1 MKRYVENDHDAGGL
15 AMEIDRILRVDMS
28 AGTITE
34 ERAPETYRML
44 GGRALT
50 ARMLLDETDARVHP
64 LSPEAKLFIAPGLL
78 GGTSVTTSGRTSFGF
93 KSPLTG
99 GTKEANVGGQLG
111 HRLARLGIKALVIS
125 GAAETWQRLD
135 IDGEGARLSGA
146 AELGG
151 RSNYDLHGELVGEA
165 LHSRAA
171 ATIGPAGEYRLAAA
185 SVAVTDPE
193 GRPTRHAARGGP
205 GAVMGAK
212 GLKAIV
218 VDDADAPRVIHGER
232 KDDFRQ
238 EVVKFSKVV
247 LEDPRTHNL
256 NKTGTAGV
264 VKFVNRENIQSMP
277 TRNHRH
283 GTWSLADTISGQ
295 EIDRLGEERGG
306 KMLPCM
312 AGCII
317 KCAILFNDDKGEHVT
332 TALEF
337 ETIALLGSNCEIGPA
352 DSVAELDR
360 LCDDIGLDTIEVG
373 NAIGVAMEAGVLPWG
388 DFEGAKG
395 LLEEI
400 RTGTALGRIVG
411 NGTAHVAKTYGIDRV
426 PVVKGQGLPA
436 WEPRTLKGMGVT
448 YSTSPQGADHT
459 AGMVTARGATA
470 DTLVKQSR
478 HEQLVMMAIDS
489 VGVCQFSNALP
500 ADMATFVSNR
510 FDVDYDDE
518 AVLKMAR
525 AGIDAERE
533 FNRRAG
539 FDKDD
544 DRLPAWMIA
553 EPLEL
558 PDGPSSFDVDYA
570 LVDKVWAE

>member
-1 MKRYVENDHDAGGL
+1 MQ
-15 AMEIDRILRVDMS
+15 IDRILRVDMTE
-28 AGTITE
+28 GTISE
-34 ERAPETYRML
+34 ERAPDRYRML

-50 ARMLLDETDARVHP
+50 AQLLLDETDARVHP
-64 LSPEAKLFIAPGLL
+64 LSEGAKLFIAPGLL
-78 GGTSVTTSGRTSFGF
+78 GGTAITTSGRTSFGF

-111 HRLARLGIKALVIS
+111 HRLARLGIKAIVIS
-125 GAAETWQRLD
+125 GASPNGWKQLD
-135 IDGEGARLSGA
+135 IDEDGTRLSDANNLAGK
-146 AELGG
+146 
-151 RSNYDLHGELVGEA
+151 SNYELHRELVGEA
-165 LHSRAA
+165 LNTRAA
-171 ATIGPAGEYRLAAA
+171 ATIGPAGEHRLASA

-218 VDDADAPRVIHGER
+218 VDDEGAPRVVTGER
-232 KDDFRQ
+232 KDDFRK

-264 VKFVNRENIQSMP
+264 VKFVNRENVQSMP

-283 GTWSLADTISGQ
+283 GHWSLADSISGQ

-317 KCAILFNDDKGEHVT
+317 KCAILFNDASGQHVT

-352 DSVAELDR
+352 DAVAELDR

-388 DFEGAKG
+388 DFESAKG

-400 RTGTALGRIVG
+400 RTGTPLGRIIG
-411 NGTAHVAKTYGIDRV
+411 NGTEHVARTYGIDRV

-459 AGMVTARGATA
+459 AGMVTARGATPE
-470 DTLVKQSR
+470 TLVKQSR

-500 ADMATFVSNR
+500 GDMATFVSNR
-510 FDVDYDDE
+510 FDIDYDDGD
-518 AVLKMAR
+518 VLQMAR
-525 AGIDAERE
+525 AGIEAERE

-544 DRLPAWMIA
+544 DRLPAWLTQEA
-553 EPLEL
+553 LEL
-558 PDGPSSFDVDYA
+558 PDGPSVFDVDYA

>member
-1 MKRYVENDHDAGGL
+1 MQ
-15 AMEIDRILRVDMS
+15 IDRIIRVDM
-28 AGTITE
+28 TTKLITE
-34 ERAPETYRML
+34 ETSPARYALL
-44 GGRALT
+44 GGRALGAT
-50 ARMLLDETDARVHP
+50 MLLEETDARIHP
-64 LSPEAKLFIAPGLL
+64 LSRDAKLFICPGLL
-78 GGTSVTTSGRTSFGF
+78 GGTAVTTSGRTSFSF

-111 HRLARLGIKALVIS
+111 HRLARLGIKALVID
-125 GAAETWQRLD
+125 GATDDGFYRLD
-135 IDGEGARLSGA
+135 IDGDGARLSKAGN
-146 AELGG
+146 LVG
-151 RSNYDLHGELVGEA
+151 RSNYDLHRELVGEA
-165 LHSRAA
+165 LMTRAA
-171 ATIGPAGEYRLAAA
+171 ATIGPAGERRMASA

-218 VDDADAPRVIHGER
+218 VDDSAAPRIISGDR
-232 KDDFRQ
+232 KVEFRQ
-238 EVVKFSKVV
+238 EVTKFSKMV
-247 LEDPRTHNL
+247 LEDPRTANL
-256 NKTGTAGV
+256 SKTGTAGV

-295 EIDRLGEERGG
+295 EIERLGSERGG

-317 KCAILFNDDKGEHVT
+317 KCAILFNDEHGNHVT

-337 ETIALLGSNCEIGPA
+337 ESIALLGSNCEIGPA
-352 DSVAELDR
+352 DQVAELDR

-373 NAIGVAMEAGVLPWG
+373 NAIGVAMEAGVIPWG
-388 DFEGAKG
+388 DWEGAKG
-395 LLEEI
+395 LLEEV
-400 RTGTALGRIVG
+400 RAGTPLGRIIG
-411 NGTAHVAKTYGIDRV
+411 GGTAHVARTFGIDRV

-470 DTLVKQSR
+470 DTLIKQSR

-489 VGVCQFSNALP
+489 AGVCQFTNALP
-500 ADMATFVSNR
+500 DDLAKFVTNR
-510 FDVDYDDE
+510 FDVQWDDA
-518 AVLKMAR
+518 AVLAMAR

-539 FDKDD
+539 FDKED
-544 DRLPAWMIA
+544 DRLPKWL
-553 EPLEL
+553 LEEALPL
-558 PDGPSSFDVDYA
+558 PDGESVFDISNE
-570 LVDKVWAE
+570 LLDKVWG

>member
-1 MKRYVENDHDAGGL
+1 
-15 AMEIDRILRVDMS
+15 MEIDRVVRVDMT
-28 AGTITE
+28 AKTITE
-34 ERAPETYRML
+34 ERAPAKYRLL

-50 ARMLLDETDARVHP
+50 ARMLLDETDPRCHP
-64 LSPEAKLFIAPGLL
+64 LSREAKLFIAPGFL
-78 GGTSVTTSGRTSFGF
+78 GGTAVTTSGRTSFGF

-111 HRLARLGIKALVIS
+111 HRLARLGIKAIVVS
-125 GAAETWQRLD
+125 GASDDGWYRLD
-135 IDGEGARLSGA
+135 IDSGGVQLA
-146 AELGG
+146 KADDLAG
-151 RSNYDLHGELVGEA
+151 RSNYDLHRELVGEA
-165 LHSRAA
+165 VMTRAA
-171 ATIGPAGEYRLAAA
+171 ATIGPAGEQRMASA
-185 SVAVTDPE
+185 SVAITDPE

-218 VDDADAPRVIHGER
+218 VDDSSAPRIVAGER
-232 KDDFRQ
+232 KDDFKR

-256 NKTGTAGV
+256 SRTGTAGV

-283 GTWSLADTISGQ
+283 GTWSMADTISGQ
-295 EIDRLGEERGG
+295 HIDELGQSRGG

-317 KCAILFNDDKGEHVT
+317 KCAILFNDDEGNHVT
-332 TALEF
+332 TAFEF

-352 DSVAELDR
+352 DAVAELDR
-360 LCDDIGLDTIEVG
+360 MCDDIGLDTIEVG
-373 NAIGVAMEAGVLPWG
+373 NAVGVAMEAGVIPWG
-388 DFEGAKG
+388 DWEAAKA
-395 LLEEI
+395 LLEEV
-400 RTGTALGRIVG
+400 RAGTPLGRIIG
-411 NGTAHVAKTYGIDRV
+411 NGTAHVARTFGIDRV

-459 AGMVTARGATA
+459 AGMVTARGANPE
-470 DTLVKQSR
+470 TLIKQSR

-489 VGVCQFSNALP
+489 AGVCQFTNALP
-500 ADMATFVSNR
+500 GDIAVFVNNR
-510 FDVDYDDE
+510 FDVEWDDT
-518 AVLKMAR
+518 AVLTMAR
-525 AGIDAERE
+525 EGIEAERE

-539 FDKDD
+539 FDRDD
-544 DRLPAWMIA
+544 DRLPRWLLD
-553 EPLEL
+553 EPLPL
-558 PDGPSSFDVDYA
+558 PDGPSVFDIEDE
-570 LVDKVWAE
+570 LLDKVWAE

>member
-1 MKRYVENDHDAGGL
+1 
-15 AMEIDRILRVDMS
+15 MELDRIIRVDMT
-28 AGTITE
+28 AGTVE
-34 ERAPETYRML
+34 EEQAPQEYRLL

-50 ARMLLDETDARVHP
+50 SQMLLDETPDARIHP
-64 LSPEAKLFIAPGLL
+64 LAPEAKLFIAPGVL
-78 GGTSVTTSGRTSFGF
+78 GGTAVTTSGRTSFGF

-111 HRLARLGIKALVIS
+111 HRLARLGVKCVVIS
-125 GAAETWQRLD
+125 GASPNGWQRLD
-135 IDGEGARLSGA
+135 IDHEGARLSDA
-146 AELGG
+146 SELAG
-151 RSNYDLHGELVGEA
+151 RSNYDLHQELVGEA
-165 LHSRAA
+165 LMNRAA
-171 ATIGPAGEYRLAAA
+171 ATIGPAGEHRMATA

-205 GAVMGAK
+205 GAVMGSK

-218 VDDADAPRVIHGER
+218 VDDAEAPRIIAGER
-232 KDDFRQ
+232 KDAFKQ

-247 LEDPRTHNL
+247 LDDPRTHNL
-256 NKTGTAGV
+256 SKTGTAGV
-264 VKFVNRENIQSMP
+264 VKFVNRDNVQSMP
-277 TRNHRH
+277 TRNHRQ
-283 GTWSLADTISGQ
+283 GTWELADLISGQ
-295 EIDRLGEERGG
+295 EIERLGEERGG

-317 KCAILFNDDKGEHVT
+317 KCAILFNDEHGNHVT

-337 ETIALLGSNCEIGPA
+337 ESISLLGSNCEIQPA
-352 DSVAELDR
+352 DAVAELDR
-360 LCDDIGLDTIEVG
+360 MCDDIGLDTIEIG
-373 NAIGVAMEAGVLPWG
+373 NAVGVAMEAGVLPWG
-388 DFEGAKG
+388 DFAGAKG

-400 RTGTALGRIVG
+400 RAGSALGRIVG

-459 AGMVTARGATA
+459 AGMVTARGATP

-510 FDVDYDDE
+510 FDIDYDDG
-518 AVLKMAR
+518 AILDMAR
-525 AGIDAERE
+525 KAIEAERE

-539 FDKDD
+539 FDKED
-544 DRLPAWMIA
+544 DRLPSWLHTEAM
-553 EPLEL
+553 EL
-558 PDGPSSFDVDYA
+558 PDGPSVFDVDYA

>member
-1 MKRYVENDHDAGGL
+1 
-15 AMEIDRILRVDMS
+15 MEINRILRIDMTT
-28 AGTITE
+28 GTISE
-34 ERAPETYRML
+34 EVSPPRFAFL
-44 GGRALT
+44 GGRALGAT
-50 ARMLLDETDARVHP
+50 MLLEETDARIHP
-64 LSPEAKLFIAPGLL
+64 LSAEAKLFISPGLL
-78 GGTSVTTSGRTSFGF
+78 GGTAVTTSGRTSFSF

-125 GAAETWQRLD
+125 GESPSGWQRLD
-135 IDGEGARLSGA
+135 IDIEGVRLSDA
-146 AELGG
+146 SSLAG
-151 RSNYDLHGELVGEA
+151 RSNYDLHRELVGEA
-165 LHSRAA
+165 LLSRAA
-171 ATIGPAGEYRLAAA
+171 ATIGPAGELRLASA

-218 VDDADAPRVIHGER
+218 VDDSGAPKIIQGDR
-232 KDDFRQ
+232 KDAFRA

-256 NKTGTAGV
+256 SKTGTAGV
-264 VKFVNRENIQSMP
+264 VKFVNRENVQSMP

-295 EIDRLGEERGG
+295 QIEALGEQRGG

-317 KCAILFNDDKGEHVT
+317 KCAILFNDEHGNHVT

-337 ETIALLGSNCEIGPA
+337 ESIALLGSNCEIGPA
-352 DSVAELDR
+352 DAVAELDR

-373 NAIGVAMEAGVLPWG
+373 NAVGVAMEAGVVPWG
-388 DFEGAKG
+388 DWAATKK
-395 LLEEI
+395 LLEEV
-400 RTGTALGRIVG
+400 RMGTPLGRIVG
-411 NGTAHVAKTYGIDRV
+411 NGTAHVAKTFGISRV

-470 DTLVKQSR
+470 DTLIKQSR

-489 VGVCQFSNALP
+489 VGVCQFTNALP
-500 ADMATFVSNR
+500 GDMATFVRDR
-510 FDVDYDDE
+510 FDADWDDGT
-518 AVLKMAR
+518 VLAMAR

-544 DRLPAWMIA
+544 DRLPKWL
-553 EPLEL
+553 LEESL
-558 PDGPSSFDVDYA
+558 PMPDGPSVFDIEDA
-570 LVDKVWAE
+570 MLDKVWE

>member
-1 MKRYVENDHDAGGL
+1 
-15 AMEIDRILRVDMS
+15 MEIDRILRVDMS
-28 AGTITE
+28 TNTISE
-34 ERAPETYRML
+34 ERAPKRHALL

-50 ARMLLDETDARVHP
+50 ATMLLEETDARIHP
-64 LSPEAKLFIAPGLL
+64 LSAEAKLFIAPGLL
-78 GGTSVTTSGRTSFGF
+78 GGTAITTSGRTSFGF

-111 HRLARLGIKALVIS
+111 HRLARLGIKAIVIS
-125 GAAETWQRLD
+125 GASTSGWRRLD
-135 IDGEGARLSGA
+135 IDADGARLSSA
-146 AELGG
+146 DNLAG
-151 RSNYDLHGELVGEA
+151 RSNYDLHRELVGEA
-165 LHSRAA
+165 LLSRAA
-171 ATIGPAGEYRLAAA
+171 ATIGPAGEHRMA
-185 SVAVTDPE
+185 SASIAVTDPE

-218 VDDADAPRVIHGER
+218 VDDTGAPRVIAGNR
-232 KDDFRQ
+232 KDELRA

-256 NKTGTAGV
+256 NRYGTAGV
-264 VKFVNRENIQSMP
+264 IKFVNRENVQSMP
-277 TRNHRH
+277 TRNHRL
-283 GTWSLADTISGQ
+283 GTWAGADSISGQ
-295 EIDRLGEERGG
+295 QIEALGKERGG

-317 KCAILFNDDKGEHVT
+317 KCAILFNDEHGQHVT
-332 TALEF
+332 SALEF
-337 ETIALLGSNCEIGPA
+337 ESIALLGSNCEIGPA
-352 DSVAELDR
+352 DAVAELDR

-373 NAIGVAMEAGVLPWG
+373 NAVGVAMEAGVLPWG
-388 DFEGAKG
+388 DFVGAKG
-395 LLEEI
+395 LLEEV
-400 RTGTALGRIVG
+400 RAGTPLGRIIG
-411 NGTAHVAKTYGIDRV
+411 NGTAHVARTFGIDRV

-436 WEPRTLKGMGVT
+436 WEPRTLKGMGIT

-470 DTLVKQSR
+470 ETLVKQSR

-500 ADMATFVSNR
+500 TDMAVFVRNR
-510 FDVDYDDE
+510 FDNDWDDQ
-518 AVLKMAR
+518 AVLAMAR

-539 FDKDD
+539 FDRED
-544 DRLPAWMIA
+544 DRLPRWLLD
-553 EPLEL
+553 EPLPL
-558 PDGPSSFDVDYA
+558 PDGPQSFDVSDELLDA
-570 LVDKVWAE
+570 VWS

>member
-1 MKRYVENDHDAGGL
+1 MQ
-15 AMEIDRILRVDMS
+15 IDRIIRVDMTTG
-28 AGTITE
+28 AITE
-34 ERAPETYRML
+34 ERAGADLAFL

-50 ARMLLDETDARVHP
+50 AHMLLRETDARIHP
-64 LSPEAKLFIAPGLL
+64 LSAAAKLFIAPGLL
-78 GGTSVTTSGRTSFGF
+78 GGTAVTTSGRTSFGF

-111 HRLARLGIKALVIS
+111 HRLARLGIKLVVIS
-125 GAAETWQRLD
+125 GASSDGWQRLD
-135 IDGEGARLSGA
+135 IDAQGARLSSA
-146 AELGG
+146 TALAG
-151 RSNYDLHGELVGEA
+151 RSNYDLHEELVGEA
-165 LHSRAA
+165 LMTRCA
-171 ATIGPAGEYRLAAA
+171 ATIGPAGEQRLAAA
-185 SVAVTDPE
+185 SVAITDPE

-218 VDDADAPRVIHGER
+218 VDDSEAPRIVTGER
-232 KDDFRQ
+232 KDEFRA

-256 NKTGTAGV
+256 SKTGTAGV
-264 VKFVNRENIQSMP
+264 VKFVNRENVQSMP

-283 GTWSLADTISGQ
+283 GTWSEADSIGGQ
-295 EIDRLGEERGG
+295 HIEEIGKTRGS

-317 KCAILFNDDKGEHVT
+317 KCAILFNDEQGRHVT
-332 TALEF
+332 SALEF
-337 ETIALLGSNCEIGPA
+337 ESIALLGSNCEIGPA
-352 DSVAELDR
+352 DAVAELDR
-360 LCDDIGLDTIEVG
+360 MCDDIGLDTIEIG
-373 NAIGVAMEAGVLPWG
+373 NAVGVAMEAGVLPWG
-388 DFEGAKG
+388 DWEGTKA
-395 LLEEI
+395 LLEEV
-400 RTGTALGRIVG
+400 RAGTPLGRIIG
-411 NGTAHVAKTYGIDRV
+411 NGTAHVARTYGIDRV

-436 WEPRTLKGMGVT
+436 WEPRTLKGMGLT

-459 AGMVTARGATA
+459 AGMVTARGASP

-489 VGVCQFSNALP
+489 VGVCQFTNALP
-500 ADMATFVSNR
+500 GDMATFVSNR
-510 FDVDYDDE
+510 FDVEWDDD

-539 FDKDD
+539 FDKRD
-544 DRLPAWMIA
+544 DRLPQWMLE
-553 EPLEL
+553 EPLPT
-558 PDGPSSFDVDYA
+558 PDGPSVFDIDEA
-570 LVDKVWAE
+570 LIDAVWADGQ